1 MTSTV
6 YYKRVTSK
14 YPNPI
19 IESIHFD
26 CDAKKMPWYEIEM
39 EIRKDEIFD
48 NSDRLSFLACYNDD

>member
-6 YYKRVTSK
+6 YYSRVTPK

-19 IESIHFD
+19 IESIHFN

-39 EIRKDEIFD
+39 EIRKDKNIDEND
-48 NSDRLSFLACYNDD
+48 KLAFLMSSND

>member
-19 IESIHFD
+19 IETIVLD
-26 CDAKKMPWYEIEM
+26 KDAKKMPWYEIEM
-39 EIRKDEIFD
+39 EIRKDKNIDEND
-48 NSDRLSFLACYNDD
+48 KLAFLMSSND

>member
-19 IESIHFD
+19 IESIHFN

-39 EIRKDEIFD
+39 EIRKDKNIDEND
-48 NSDRLSFLACYNDD
+48 KLAFLMSSND

>member
-6 YYKRVTSK
+6 YYSRVTPK

-19 IESIHFD
+19 IESIHLD

-39 EIRKDEIFD
+39 EIRKDKNIDEND
-48 NSDRLSFLACYNDD
+48 KLAFLMSSND